1 MDTTT
6 ERDAY
11 VLGTDDLEIQRLA
24 LQHSAWVRQAH
35 ALLERAGLRAGQRV
49 LDLGCGPGFTT
60 IELARIVGPSGHV
73 LASDRS
79 ARFLAHL
86 EAECARLGLTWVETR
101 LGPVEA
107 LELAPGAL
115 DAVYARWLL
124 CWLPDPLAV
133 LARAARGLRPGGVVL
148 LQEYLDWAALSLVP
162 RSARFERVVAACM
175 ASWKAAG
182 GTIDLAAE
190 LPRLAPRAGLV
201 LESLRPVARL
211 GPVGSLEWGWL
222 ERFFVD
228 YLPKVVARGLLDEAE
243 RVAFLEEWRARAA
256 EGTSHVL
263 TPTMADAVLR
273 RP

>member
-1 MDTTT
+1 MDTTA

-11 VLGTDDLEIQRLA
+11 VLGTDDLEIRRLA
-24 LQHSAWVRQAH
+24 LQHSAWVRQAY
-35 ALLERAGLRAGQRV
+35 ALWDHAGLRAGQRV
-49 LDLGCGPGFTT
+49 LDLGSGPGFTT
-60 IELARIVGPSGHV
+60 IELARIVGPTGHV

-79 ARFLAHL
+79 ARFLAFL
-86 EAECARLGLTWVETR
+86 ESECARLGLNCVEPR
-101 LGPVEA
+101 LGAVEE
-107 LELAPGAL
+107 LELVPGSF
-115 DAVYARWLL
+115 DAIYARWLF
-124 CWLPDPLAV
+124 CWLRDPGAV
-133 LARAARGLRPGGVVL
+133 LTRVAAGLRPGGVVL
-148 LQEYLDWAALSLVP
+148 LQEYLDWAAMSLVP

-175 ASWKAAG
+175 ASWREAG

-222 ERFFVD
+222 GRFFVD

-243 RVAFLEEWRARAA
+243 RVAFLQEWNERTA
-256 EGTSHVL
+256 EGASLVL